1 MFKETLELLELNP
14 QRATQ
19 FLDLMW
25 GHNTQV
31 DMSSAADTYE
41 SNRKLLNTAIGK
53 RVRIC
58 LSLEV
63 LEG

>member
-1 MFKETLELLELNP
+1 MFKVTLELLELNP

-31 DMSSAADTYE
+31 DMSNAADTYE

>member
-25 GHNTQV
+25 GHSTQV
-31 DMSSAADTYE
+31 DMSNAADTYE

>member
-19 FLDLMW
+19 FLDFMW